1 MTDNNKEN
9 NIDPQDE
16 MSEFL
21 LYTTPSGDIKV
32 EIFFHGENV
41 WLTQKRMAELFDT
54 TKQNIAQHLKNIFE
68 DGELDE
74 EATVKKFFTVQKEG
88 DREVEREK
96 KFYNLDAIIAVGY
109 RVNSRKATQFRQWAT
124 ERLKEFVIKGFV
136 MDDRRLKNGKKYFG
150 EDYFQELLERVR
162 SIRASERRVYQKIT
176 DIFAECSIDYDS
188 QSETTKNFFAMVQ
201 NKFHYA
207 IKEQTA
213 AEIIHDN
220 ADKDKPNMGL
230 KTWENSP
237 DGRILKSDVKVAK
250 NYLKKDELKR
260 LERTVSSFFDYI
272 ENIIEN
278 RNTFT
283 MEEFA
288 ESVDKFLNF
297 NEYKV
302 LDDKGK
308 ISKQQ
313 ANKKA
318 IEEYEEFNKTQEIE
332 SDFDKEIKKQIK
344 QQDNDGR

>member
-1 MTDNNKEN
+1 MSKEN
-9 NIDPQDE
+9 KDDNIDQKE
-16 MSEFL
+16 EKSEFL
-21 LYTTPSGDIKV
+21 LYTTPNGDVKV

-54 TKQNIAQHLKNIFE
+54 TKQNISQHLNNIFKE
-68 DGELDE
+68 DELEKDSV
-74 EATVKKFFTVQKEG
+74 VKKFFTTASDGKEY
-88 DREVEREK
+88 K
-96 KFYNLDAIIAVGY
+96 TKFYNLDAIIAVGY

-136 MDDRRLKNGKKYFG
+136 LDDRRLKNGKKYFG

-188 QSETTKNFFAMVQ
+188 NSETTKNFFAMVQ

-220 ADKDKPNMGL
+220 ADKDKLNMGL

-250 NYLKKDELKR
+250 NYLEEDELKR
-260 LERTVSSFFDYI
+260 LERTVPGFFDYI

-283 MEEFA
+283 MKEFA

-297 NEYKV
+297 NEYKI

-332 SDFDKEIKKQIK
+332 SDFDKEIKKHLK
-344 QQDNDGR
+344 N